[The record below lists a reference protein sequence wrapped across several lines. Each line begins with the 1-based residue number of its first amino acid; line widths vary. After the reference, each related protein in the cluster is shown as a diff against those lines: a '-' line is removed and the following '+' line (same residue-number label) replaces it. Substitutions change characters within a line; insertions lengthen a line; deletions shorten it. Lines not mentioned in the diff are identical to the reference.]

1 MQYLTSFT
9 LPTEREESGYLLSM
23 SNPRTNMRCYPQ
35 HFAYPFKIFPPKKL
49 SRITFEPL
57 TIFYGTNG
65 SGKSTLLNIIAEK
78 LSLVRAA
85 PFNNTPFFADYLR
98 MCSCAAKPTRD
109 SRIITSDAVFDF
121 LLDMRAI
128 NDGVDRRREQIFDE
142 YDRIHDP
149 NAHMQLRSLDD
160 YEEFKQ
166 FRDAKRSTKSDYTY
180 RRIPENIQ
188 SKSNGE
194 SAFAYFTD
202 RIRENALYL
211 LDEPEN
217 SLSAARQREL
227 AAYLQ
232 DSVRFYGC
240 QLVISTHSPFLLA
253 IKGARIY
260 DLDACPAETCRWTEL
275 EAVRTYY
282 DFFKAHDAQFSAG
295 EPTDKS

>member
-1 MQYLTSFT
+1 MLYLTSFT

-23 SNPRTNMRCYPQ
+23 TNPRTNMRCYPQ
-35 HFAYPFKIFPPKKL
+35 NFAYPFKIFPPKQL

-57 TIFYGTNG
+57 TVFYGTNG

-78 LSLVRAA
+78 LELERSA
-85 PFNNTPFFADYLR
+85 PFNNTPFFDDYLR
-98 MCSCAAKPTRD
+98 MCSCTAKPTRD
-109 SRIITSDAVFDF
+109 SKIITSDAVFDF

-128 NDGVDRRREQIFDE
+128 NDGVDRRREQIFEE
-142 YDRIHDP
+142 YDKIKDP
-149 NAHMQLRSLDD
+149 NAHMQLRSLDE

-180 RRIPENIQ
+180 RRIPENIR

-227 AAYLQ
+227 AAFLQ

-260 DLDACPAETCRWTEL
+260 DLDSVPVDTCRWTEL

-282 DFFKAHDAQFSAG
+282 DFFKEHDSKFN
-295 EPTDKS
+295 